1 MDLLFEPE
9 KAKFLSEVAY
19 SRTHGENDEKLMEN
33 YRQMSPFSK
42 GRLIEFSEK
51 LVEWDKI
58 KENNLKALEGR
69 RQVD

>member
-1 MDLLFEPE
+1 
-9 KAKFLSEVAY
+9 
-19 SRTHGENDEKLMEN
+19 
-33 YRQMSPFSK
+33 MSPFSK